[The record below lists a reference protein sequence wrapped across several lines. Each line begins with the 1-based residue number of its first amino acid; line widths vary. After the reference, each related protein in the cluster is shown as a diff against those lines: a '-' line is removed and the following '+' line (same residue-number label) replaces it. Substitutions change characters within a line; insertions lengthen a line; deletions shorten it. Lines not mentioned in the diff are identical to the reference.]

1 MLRKDGDVGNVP
13 RSARTQQ
20 FLSRPGV
27 FGLQKRSV
35 VLAGDREMPEEHEPR
50 PPAPT
55 NGRKGGRCKWPSRSA
70 KRQDR
75 HGLGWC
81 SGDVGGD
88 TLIEILKVLS
98 SAPNER
104 YTHTVG
110 TYMSFPSSMRA
121 SSSADIE
128 NWSCEVVWTN
138 GEEGRNGKL
147 GTTKEQ
153 LKKPRLGNRRFTSYS
168 NATQLLPL
176 ANIVIGRHQV

>member
-1 MLRKDGDVGNVP
+1 MLRKDGDAGNIP

-27 FGLQKRSV
+27 SGLQERSV
-35 VLAGDREMPEEHEPR
+35 VLAGDRKMLEEHEPR
-50 PPAPT
+50 LPAPT
-55 NGRKGGRCKWPSRSA
+55 NGRKGGRCKWQSRSA
-70 KRQDR
+70 NRKDR

-104 YTHTVG
+104 YTHMIG
-110 TYMSFPSSMRA
+110 IYISFQSSMRA

-128 NWSCEVVWTN
+128 NWSCEGGGTN
-138 GEEGRNGKL
+138 GGEGRD
-147 GTTKEQ
+147 E
-153 LKKPRLGNRRFTSYS
+153 
-168 NATQLLPL
+168 ATRDDQG
-176 ANIVIGRHQV
+176 AA